1 MDWKS
6 EYDRLRGHL
15 HEFPQKHA
23 LAEMALAGIESG
35 VRELAKYGLMF
46 EVKNITPG
54 YAPTP
59 MAKPD
64 IMSNPMAQSI
74 RQVPAAVP
82 VPVTESNELAPEAE
96 PEAEAAPA
104 APAAP
109 APFPKMLYH
118 PKGLTYKDAEGQAH
132 PVARVVSDDRALA
145 DALKAGWTEEP
156 GDGEVEAGE
165 ATPGEAAPAEP
176 S

>member
-6 EYDRLRGHL
+6 EYDLLRGHL

-46 EVKNITPG
+46 EVRNVTPG
-54 YAPTP
+54 YDPTP

-82 VPVTESNELAPEAE
+82 VRVTESNELAPEDE
-96 PEAEAAPA
+96 PEAAP

-132 PVARVVSDDRALA
+132 PVTRVVSDDRALA

-156 GDGEVEAGE
+156 GGSEVEAGE
-165 ATPGEAAPAEP
+165 AEPGEAAPAEP